1 MFSDCTDPGHQTPS
15 NGTKSNETDST
26 GGGQVKDKS
35 ILDSDPELRSI
46 IEDIKRDFAKEKI
59 QDTEP
64 ATPIPKKESEER
76 HLTFED
82 NSRIRIDCSAE
93 DEFEYDYS
101 VAEDIEEYDYIDES
115 EIGQHQMQPEKDIPI
130 SLERGKTG
138 VFELEELLLLL
149 DRLGAEDIVS
159 FPVSP
164 EARFCDHMVVVSAKS
179 RRHLQ
184 AINEEILYIH
194 KRKKSEQDTHLV
206 VEGLDK
212 SDWCAMDLGNIVL
225 HVFYGKMREYY
236 DIESL
241 WTLGP
246 DKDPKCQETD
256 KDPYALSAE
265 DLFWL
270 EAVKSKGAPT
280 ACVTNPS
287 TKGPHKDLSPPGQVS
302 DREAGWGNTPHH

>member
-1 MFSDCTDPGHQTPS
+1 MHRIKCYFCFFLDKNHCFSQQFRDVRLNSYRFLSIIYKPGNKFDSDIHKSTVQRPNVRSYQSSKSCLSKEISCSLDLDLDEDHLSYSYFNYYRKSIKLKPRKLSKLAVRSFSTGSKYAMFSDCTDPGHQTPS

-130 SLERGKTG
+130 SLER
-138 VFELEELLLLL
+138 
-149 DRLGAEDIVS
+149 
-159 FPVSP
+159 
-164 EARFCDHMVVVSAKS
+164 
-179 RRHLQ
+179 
-184 AINEEILYIH
+184 
-194 KRKKSEQDTHLV
+194 
-206 VEGLDK
+206 
-212 SDWCAMDLGNIVL
+212 
-225 HVFYGKMREYY
+225 
-236 DIESL
+236 
-241 WTLGP
+241 
-246 DKDPKCQETD
+246 KC
-256 KDPYALSAE
+256 L
-265 DLFWL
+265 
-270 EAVKSKGAPT
+270 
-280 ACVTNPS
+280 
-287 TKGPHKDLSPPGQVS
+287 DLSS
-302 DREAGWGNTPHH
+302 SLETLFMIKKL